1 MDNLKRMLLIQHP
14 FFLCLVFN
22 ELGLV
27 CVDLGATGLHFT
39 GSPPESKKFTITF
52 SSRSDGAKF

>member
-22 ELGLV
+22 ELSLV

-39 GSPPESKKFTITF
+39 GSPPQSKKFTITF
-52 SSRSDGAKF
+52 SSRSDGAEF

>member
-1 MDNLKRMLLIQHP
+1 MLLIQHP
-14 FFLCLVFN
+14 FFLCLIFR

-27 CVDLGATGLHFT
+27 CVDLGAYLLDLA

-52 SSRSDGAKF
+52 CSR